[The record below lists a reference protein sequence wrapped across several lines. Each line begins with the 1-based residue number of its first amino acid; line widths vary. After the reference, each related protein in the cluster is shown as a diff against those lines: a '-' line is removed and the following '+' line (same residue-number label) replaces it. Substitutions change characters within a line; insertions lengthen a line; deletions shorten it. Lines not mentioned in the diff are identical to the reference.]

1 MLFFPHQDVLAPSCK
16 SGWMSELVSATFKI
30 LVELLH
36 DITDFSEDETH
47 VLHSFLSDFLCK
59 TLSIVSIDQQQQKAP
74 DAKLKI
80 VGPEASDWE
89 RSVARFANAVDF
101 LELSMVQIVERFC
114 EGSLRH
120 CFSPEEIRHWI
131 RALFSDTQFRE
142 TNLSRIV

>member
-1 MLFFPHQDVLAPSCK
+1 M
-16 SGWMSELVSATFKI
+16 SGLVSTVFRT
-30 LVELLH
+30 LLELLH

-47 VLHSFLSDFLCK
+47 VLHSLLSDFLCK
-59 TLSIVSIDQQQQKAP
+59 TLSIVSGDQQQKQKSDL

-89 RSVARFANAVDF
+89 KNVARFANAVDF